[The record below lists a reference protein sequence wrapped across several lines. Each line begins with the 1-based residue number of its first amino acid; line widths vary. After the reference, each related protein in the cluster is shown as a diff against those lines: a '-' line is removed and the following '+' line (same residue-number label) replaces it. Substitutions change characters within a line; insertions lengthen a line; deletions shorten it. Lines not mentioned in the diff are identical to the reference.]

1 MKTKVIEL
9 KPIKETTE
17 DFEHLEETVRQL
29 WRKQL
34 YVPLMK
40 ALGYPVNKLT
50 NSKRDLADAL
60 RTGRITYYRGQFS
73 GRFSSTTSKE
83 LKSYGAEWDRR
94 TGTFR
99 LPQSSL
105 PQELRAVIAAS
116 ERQFRAKIADIDKK
130 LAQILPEEIADKL
143 QATKIF
149 DTSLWKV
156 QREFDQTVKNITVS
170 SKLSDSQREKIAA
183 EWNDNMKL
191 WIRDWTAEEIR
202 KLRGEMQ
209 KTIFTGN
216 RYESAVKTI
225 QKSYGQ
231 SQNKA
236 KFLARQETGLLMAK
250 FKETRYMDAGIMEYR
265 WGCVAGSPKHPVR
278 PWHKALE
285 GKIFRWDHP
294 PVTTKPGE
302 AVRRNNPGEDYNC
315 RCFARPIVRVNRES
329 KIADK
334 E

>member
-9 KPIKETTE
+9 RPIKESTE
-17 DFEHLEETVRQL
+17 DYERLEEAVKQV
-29 WRKQL
+29 WRKYL
-34 YVPLMK
+34 YAPIMK
-40 ALGYPVNKLT
+40 ALGYSPTKLT
-50 NSKRDLADAL
+50 NSKHGLADAL

-73 GRFSSTTSKE
+73 GRFSSTISKE

-105 PQELRAVIAAS
+105 PHELRAVIAAS
-116 ERQFRAKIADIDKK
+116 ERQFRAKIAGIDKT
-130 LAQILPEEIADKL
+130 LSQILPDEIAEKL
-143 QATKIF
+143 HATKIF
-149 DTSLWKV
+149 DTTLWKV
-156 QREFDQTVKNITVS
+156 EREFADTVKNITVAP
-170 SKLSDSQREKIAA
+170 KLTDLQRQKIAA
-183 EWNDNMKL
+183 EWNNNMKL
-191 WIRDWTAEEIR
+191 WIRDWTAEEIT

-225 QKSYGQ
+225 QKSYGV

-250 FKETRYMDAGIMEYR
+250 YKETRYADAGIMEYR

-302 AVRRNNPGEDYNC
+302 PVRRNNPGEDYNC
-315 RCFARPIVRVNRES
+315 RCFARPIVRA
-329 KIADK
+329 K
-334 E
+334 